1 MTFPK
6 YCHTNITKAIAEK
19 PFPFFVCL
27 QGPKWTAYS
36 SLDAH
41 HWIKEDCSHWSGFL
55 LMKLCFESQYLDA
68 SSSQRVHHMSAHFL
82 PSFSVMLVYVYNHV
96 VWTKALLLLSS
107 LFLLID
113 VVLLWVQSK
122 NELYSTEQDILLQ
135 SVRIIKEHG
144 ARLGITTTSQWY
156 SDNAGKRDSAW
167 WSLDPYLQALNL
179 NIILCRNLYHNVDSY
194 VRVVLVHLKRRKK
207 KKNCCGVTADKMQLK
222 NRFSTFLTNSS
233 WKFWIHLLSWKGIIS
248 FFLFCKEKTKKSEH
262 ASWGLFLLCVAIDYD
277 SSLKERRLQIQP
289 SWTEITHAD
298 SVACLLNTT

>member
-1 MTFPK
+1 MSKHANLRVHIVDDISKILP
-6 YCHTNITKAIAEK
+6 YRYNQGNCREAI
-19 PFPFFVCL
+19 PFFCL
-27 QGPKWTAYS
+27 FARTKWTAYS

-41 HWIKEDCSHWSGFL
+41 HWIKEDCSHWSSFL

-68 SSSQRVHHMSAHFL
+68 LSSQRVHHM
-82 PSFSVMLVYVYNHV
+82 SFSVMLVYVYNHV

-167 WSLDPYLQALNL
+167 WSLDPSLHALNL
-179 NIILCRNLYHNVDSY
+179 NIILCRNLYHNVDSC
-194 VRVVLVHLKRRKK
+194 VRVVLVHLKKK
-207 KKNCCGVTADKMQLK
+207 KK
-222 NRFSTFLTNSS
+222 
-233 WKFWIHLLSWKGIIS
+233 
-248 FFLFCKEKTKKSEH
+248 KT
-262 ASWGLFLLCVAIDYD
+262 V
-277 SSLKERRLQIQP
+277 
-289 SWTEITHAD
+289 
-298 SVACLLNTT
+298 VV

>member
-55 LMKLCFESQYLDA
+55 LMKLCIESQYLDA
-68 SSSQRVHHMSAHFL
+68 SSSQRVHHM
-82 PSFSVMLVYVYNHV
+82 SFSVMLVYVYNHV

-179 NIILCRNLYHNVDSY
+179 NIILCRNLYHNVDSC
-194 VRVVLVHLKRRKK
+194 VRVVLVHLKRK
-207 KKNCCGVTADKMQLK
+207 KKNCCGVTADKMQTPVDW
-222 NRFSTFLTNSS
+222 RTGFQ
-233 WKFWIHLLSWKGIIS
+233 LSWPTVVESFESICSAEKVSFLS
-248 FFLFCKEKTKKSEH
+248 FFFVKKKPKSQNMLNE
-262 ASWGLFLLCVAIDYD
+262 DY
-277 SSLKERRLQIQP
+277 SCF
-289 SWTEITHAD
+289 
-298 SVACLLNTT
+298 V